1 MTCLSLTSWQ
11 QSERQPA
18 LIAHPLAASLDE
30 AHAAIE
36 LWEYY
41 SRKRLDTAQ
50 RLAVELMMA
59 ETEDGRWAADTTGRA
74 ESRQNGKG
82 DEIEVV
88 ELWGLLQRSEA
99 ILHTAHEAATA
110 ASAHGR
116 LIGLVEGHQDLR
128 SRVKKKQSWNGNYS
142 LLLNNDGLIVWRTRT
157 GAGGRGLDDI
167 SRIVIDE
174 AQHAQPEELASS
186 LPILSVNPNP
196 QKNFIGSGG
205 VSGKSAFW
213 WRQRRRALTGSA
225 GRFSWLEH
233 SAEVVAIDAD
243 GRILTSV
250 GDVADPQTW
259 RRANPAYP
267 SRISHDFLLDQ
278 LETLGP
284 ALFAREHLCVWD
296 PEPGAAGA
304 GIFDLDR
311 WLSLADPA
319 AERGQ
324 PVWGVDVDPDRRA
337 RVGVAWSRPD
347 GAVQVML
354 SPDHLDVP
362 AHELAGVCKALTDR
376 WGGKAWLGGAAAG
389 LAADFEREHVPHEL
403 LKAGQFPAACGMLL
417 DRLEA
422 GTVRHGNQPQLNSS
436 VQGAVRRSRGTSG
449 EWEFD
454 LTRSTNVGPVAAV
467 TRALFGLTCQPAA
480 DPGVYVI

>member
-1 MTCLSLTSWQ
+1 MVCLSSTSWQ
-11 QSERQPA
+11 QSERTPA
-18 LIAHPLAASLDE
+18 LVAHPLAASLDE

-41 SRKRLDTAQ
+41 SRKTLDAEQ

-59 ETEDGRWAADTTGRA
+59 ESADGRWAADTTGRA

-88 ELWGLLQRSEA
+88 EFWGLTQRSEA

-116 LIGLVEGHQDLR
+116 LIGLVEGHRDLR
-128 SRVKKKQSWNGNYS
+128 VKVKKKQSWNGNYS
-142 LLLNNDGLIVWRTRT
+142 LLLSNDGLIVWRTRT

-196 QKNFIGSGG
+196 QKNFLGSGAIT
-205 VSGKSAFW
+205 GKSSFW
-213 WRQRRRALTGSA
+213 WRQRRRALAVGAS

-233 SAEVVAIDAD
+233 SAEVITLGDD
-243 GRILTSV
+243 GRLMSSV

-296 PEPGAAGA
+296 PEPGANNGA
-304 GIFDLDR
+304 IDVALWD
-311 WLSLADPA
+311 SLADPG
-319 AERGQ
+319 AERGHDA
-324 PVWGVDVDPDRRA
+324 VFALDVAPDHSTA
-337 RVGVAWSRPD
+337 TIAVAWRRGD
-347 GAVQVML
+347 GSTQVML
-354 SPDHLDVP
+354 AESLPGVEWVV
-362 AHELAGVCKALTDR
+362 ARCAELHAA
-376 WGGKAWLGGAAAG
+376 WGGDVMVEQTGTAAF
-389 LAADFEREHVPHEL
+389 LLPQIDAAKPVPRRFFVDACASL
-403 LKAGQFPAACGMLL
+403 DAAVTN
-417 DRLEA
+417 RS
-422 GTVRHGNQPQLNSS
+422 VWHGNQKSLRDS
-436 VQGAVRRSRGTSG
+436 VLAARWSTSG
-449 EWEFD
+449 EAGARVLSRRD
-454 LTRSTNVGPVAAV
+454 PRTSPLVAVALALHAV
-467 TRALFGLTCQPAA
+467 QAEPTSRGWAVAL
-480 DPGVYVI
+480 

>member
-1 MTCLSLTSWQ
+1 MACLSLTSWQ
-11 QSERQPA
+11 QSERAPA
-18 LIAHPLAASLDE
+18 LVAHPLAASLDE

-41 SRKRLDTAQ
+41 SRKRLDAEQ

-59 ETEDGRWAADTTGRA
+59 EAKDGRWAADTTGRA

-88 ELWGLLQRSEA
+88 EFWGLMQRSEA

-116 LIGLVEGHQDLR
+116 LIALVEGHRDLR
-128 SRVKKKQSWNGNYS
+128 VKVKKKQSWNGNYS

-167 SRIVIDE
+167 SRIVVDE

-205 VSGKSAFW
+205 IAGKSSFW
-213 WRQRRRALTGSA
+213 WRQRRRALAATP
-225 GRFSWLEH
+225 GRFAWLEH
-233 SAEVVAIDAD
+233 SAEEVSLAPD
-243 GRILTSV
+243 GRLVTSV
-250 GDVADPQTW
+250 GDVADRQTW

-284 ALFAREHLCVWD
+284 ELFAREHLCVWD
-296 PEPGAAGA
+296 PEPGADGA
-304 GIFDLDR
+304 AFDVSD
-311 WLSLADPA
+311 WLALADPSA
-319 AERGQ
+319 DRGAS
-324 PVWGVDVDPDRRA
+324 PCFGIATAPDRSWSA
-337 RVGVAWSRPD
+337 VAVAWKRPD
-347 GAVQVML
+347 GLAQVML
-354 SPDHLDVP
+354 ADYRPGDAWLEERVSELKGTWGGQ
-362 AHELAGVCKALTDR
+362 ALAALKGLAGIAKATD
-376 WGGKAWLGGAAAG
+376 AAVAHNHLASLVESRG
-389 LAADFEREHVPHEL
+389 L
-403 LKAGQFPAACGMLL
+403 
-417 DRLEA
+417 
-422 GTVRHGNQPQLNSS
+422 RHGNEPALNTAARAARWRPQGDTRVLDRKGSADIS
-436 VQGAVRRSRGTSG
+436 PIDAAALALYGLSLGSGPSAYEDRG
-449 EWEFD
+449 
-454 LTRSTNVGPVAAV
+454 LV
-467 TRALFGLTCQPAA
+467 TL
-480 DPGVYVI
+480 

>member
-1 MTCLSLTSWQ
+1 MPCLSSMSWQ
-11 QSERQPA
+11 QSERTPA
-18 LIAHPLAASLDE
+18 LVAHPLAASLDE

-41 SRKRLDTAQ
+41 SRKTLDSEQ

-59 ETEDGRWAADTTGRA
+59 EAEDGRWAADTTGRA

-88 ELWGLLQRSEA
+88 ELWGITQRSEA

-116 LIGLVEGHQDLR
+116 LVGLVEGHRDLR
-128 SRVKKKQSWNGNYS
+128 SKVKKKQSWNGNYS

-205 VSGKSAFW
+205 IAGKSAFW
-213 WRQRRRALTGSA
+213 WRQRRRALGSQP
-225 GRFSWLEH
+225 GRFAWLEH
-233 SAEVVAIDAD
+233 SAESISLASD
-243 GRILTSV
+243 GRVTTSV
-250 GDVADPQTW
+250 GDVADPETW

-284 ALFAREHLCVWD
+284 DLFAREHLCVWD
-296 PEPGAAGA
+296 PEAGA
-304 GIFDLDR
+304 SDAAFDLER
-311 WLSLADPA
+311 WKALADPDA
-319 AERGQ
+319 PRGDG
-324 PVWGVDVDPDRRA
+324 PVFAVATARDRLWCA
-337 RVGVAWSRPD
+337 VAVAWRRPD
-347 GAVQVML
+347 GARQVML
-354 SPDHLDVP
+354 VDDGYQPGTAWVAGRIAEIKRRWYGRVLADTNSRGLVPDVEEPSEADQAEAHNALDD
-362 AHELAGVCKALTDR
+362 AIN
-376 WGGKAWLGGAAAG
+376 
-389 LAADFEREHVPHEL
+389 
-403 LKAGQFPAACGMLL
+403 
-417 DRLEA
+417 A
-422 GTVRHGNQPQLNSS
+422 GTVRHGNQPALNA
-436 VQGAVRRSRGTSG
+436 AVRGARWKNRGTGRALDRDGDVEVS
-449 EWEFD
+449 
-454 LTRSTNVGPVAAV
+454 PAVAAALAL
-467 TRALFGLTCQPAA
+467 RALTVTGPSVYEERGLVTL
-480 DPGVYVI
+480 G